1 MQDQELEKQIG
12 IGRNLRDALEDPLIE
27 ETLEEVYGANAVLEG
42 IKKKRNVAGV
52 IQQMVNLL
60 QGDKTALFIIFKA
73 MLDYTCAIED
83 KLISL
88 RKTHCWHSFPD
99 ETPPA
104 DVEVLICGTHAHTD
118 TDTHTHTANY
128 FNVAEYDG
136 EGSWYDKIGD
146 SLPVKVEHWRYLDAP
161 VSAED
166 EGE

>member
-1 MQDQELEKQIG
+1 MQDLELEKQIG
-12 IGRNLRDALEDPLIE
+12 MGRKFRVALEDPLIE
-27 ETLEEVYGANAVLEG
+27 ETLEEAYGAKAVLEG
-42 IKKKRNVAGV
+42 IKKRGNVAGV

-73 MLDYTCAIED
+73 MLD
-83 KLISL
+83 
-88 RKTHCWHSFPD
+88 

-104 DVEVLICGTHAHTD
+104 DVEVLICGTHTHTHTD
-118 TDTHTHTANY
+118 THTANY

-136 EGSWYDKIGD
+136 EGGWYDKIGD

-161 VSAED
+161 VPAED